1 MRLLSLLLALVFL
14 VGSNA
19 ADPASGPLPTR
30 IDLNKASKETI
41 ELLPGVGPKL
51 AQEIILARPYRTI
64 DDLDKVKG
72 IGPKKLQQIRP
83 RVFIA
88 PMIDGFVPRPATN
101 EVIRININTAS
112 QTELEKLNGIG
123 PKKAEAIIAARP
135 FKRPEDL
142 MRVSGLKRA
151 QFEKIKD
158 QITVR

>member
-1 MRLLSLLLALVFL
+1 MRLLSLLFALVIVTATFA
-14 VGSNA
+14 G
-19 ADPASGPLPTR
+19 DPASGPLLTR
-30 IDLNKASKETI
+30 IDINNASKETI

-83 RVFIA
+83 RVFIT
-88 PMIDGFVPRPATN
+88 PMIAGFVPRPVTN

-112 QTELEKLNGIG
+112 QTDLEKLNGIG

-151 QFEKIKD
+151 QYLKIKD